1 MGGMKRGI
9 TLPEILVAMGL
20 LGLLTGLVY
29 PVMYATVRAMQ
40 RSDADVR
47 SQQKAVLLIQKF
59 FADFAYTNRG
69 SMMTLE
75 TPPAASFLSRESLR
89 ESSGLPPLVPDE
101 DYVTS
106 RTQCDPVVWR
116 KFVLLYL
123 DTQSHQLQRLDLAYP
138 GGTFLGCMTPVQLHR
153 LVSDP
158 RYQSRGRKVI
168 DGVDSLSVRA
178 TGESSLCLT
187 LVSKQA
193 FDLEKTTRL
202 QVVLSA
208 RN

>member
-1 MGGMKRGI
+1 MKRGI

-40 RSDADVR
+40 RGETDVR
-47 SQQKAVLLIQKF
+47 SQQKAVLLVQKF

-69 SMMTLE
+69 SLMTLE
-75 TPPAASFLSRESLR
+75 NPPAASFLSREELR
-89 ESSGLPPLVPDE
+89 EDSGLPALMADE
-101 DYVTS
+101 NYVAS
-106 RTQCDPVVWR
+106 RTQCDPVRWT
-116 KFVLLYL
+116 KFVLMYL
-123 DTQSHQLQRLDLAYP
+123 DSGSHQLQRLDLGYP
-138 GGTFLGCMTPVQLHR
+138 GGTFLGCMTPVQLNG
-153 LVSDP
+153 LVNDP
-158 RYQSRGRKVI
+158 RYTSRGRKVI
-168 DGVDSLSVRA
+168 DGIDTLSIRA
-178 TGESSLCLT
+178 MGESSLCLT

-193 FDLEKTTRL
+193 FDLDKTTRL

>member
-1 MGGMKRGI
+1 
-9 TLPEILVAMGL
+9 MGL

-75 TPPAASFLSRESLR
+75 TPPAASFLSREELR
-89 ESSGLPPLVPDE
+89 ENTGLPPLVADV
-101 DYVTS
+101 DYVSS

-123 DTQSHQLQRLDLAYP
+123 DKPSHQLRRLDLAYP
-138 GGTFLGCMTPVQLHR
+138 GGTFLGCMTPVQLNR
-153 LVSDP
+153 LVTNPGYTD
-158 RYQSRGRKVI
+158 RGRKVV
-168 DGVDSLSVRA
+168 DGVDALTIRA
-178 TGESSLCLT
+178 VGESSLCLT

-202 QVVLSA
+202 QVVLSS

>member
-1 MGGMKRGI
+1 MKRGI

-75 TPPAASFLSRESLR
+75 SPPAASFLSREDLR
-89 ESSGLPPLVPDE
+89 ENTGLPPLVADD
-101 DYVTS
+101 DYVSS

-123 DTQSHQLQRLDLAYP
+123 DKPSHQLQRLDLAYP
-138 GGTFLGCMTPVQLHR
+138 GGTFLGCMTPVQLNR
-153 LVSDP
+153 LVTNPSYTD
-158 RYQSRGRKVI
+158 RGRKVLDGI
-168 DGVDSLSVRA
+168 DALTIRA

-202 QVVLSA
+202 QVVLSS

>member
-1 MGGMKRGI
+1 MKRGI

-20 LGLLTGLVY
+20 LGLLTGLIY
-29 PVMYATVRAMQ
+29 PVMYGTVRAMQ
-40 RSDADVR
+40 RNEADVR
-47 SQQKAVLLIQKF
+47 SQQKAVLLVQKF

-75 TPPAASFLSRESLR
+75 TPPAASFLSREPMS
-89 ESSGLPPLVPDE
+89 EDNGLPALTAND
-101 DYVTS
+101 DYIPS
-106 RTQCDPVVWR
+106 QTQCAPVIWR
-116 KFVLLYL
+116 KFVTVYH
-123 DTQSHQLQRLDLAYP
+123 DSASHELRRLELPYP
-138 GGTFLGCMTPVQLHR
+138 GGSFLGCMTALQLLR

-158 RYQSRGRKVI
+158 GYTSRGRRVI
-168 DGVDSLSVRA
+168 DGIDSLNIRA
-178 TGESSLCLT
+178 VGDSSLCLT

-202 QVVLSA
+202 QVVLSS